1 METFHEMR
9 PTEISKGYD
18 EKYGSSNYFGYRVW
32 LYRPFVEALVARVGL
47 RPGGHLLDAGCG
59 QGFFTWLFAERGLN
73 AVGVDVSAAGV
84 SSARDIYSSS
94 GAKFEIGDILK
105 LGWRKQF
112 DCVFTRSCSL
122 YNSQEFETKHGV
134 TDRLLSYL
142 RPNGILIFDYYSK
155 PCATA
160 PTKSQQWIYHSLE
173 SVQNHFSRYP
183 GAEVY
188 FSLRIETMLLGRL
201 AFSRQVSRA
210 CAWLSYRM
218 GVGGELIAFVRKPV
232 Q

>member
-18 EKYGSSNYFGYRVW
+18 EKYGSSNYFGYRIW

-94 GAKFEIGDILK
+94 GAKFEIYLNLDGETSLTAFLQGHARCTIL
-105 LGWRKQF
+105 
-112 DCVFTRSCSL
+112 RSSKRSMG
-122 YNSQEFETKHGV
+122 SQTGF
-134 TDRLLSYL
+134 L
-142 RPNGILIFDYYSK
+142 
-155 PCATA
+155 AT
-160 PTKSQQWIYHSLE
+160 
-173 SVQNHFSRYP
+173 F
-183 GAEVY
+183 
-188 FSLRIETMLLGRL
+188 GRM
-201 AFSRQVSRA
+201 AF
-210 CAWLSYRM
+210 
-218 GVGGELIAFVRKPV
+218 
-232 Q
+232 